1 MGCVSPF
8 LPPVGGEGLDGR
20 PAVWLARGRDGGG
33 SRSSQIELLELVEKS
48 CLEGWVGRGVAL
60 GYSVSSLGVVRML
73 FAL

>member
-1 MGCVSPF
+1 MWGAF
-8 LPPVGGEGLDGR
+8 LPSFLLWVGKGWLS
-20 PAVWLARGRDGGG
+20 VWLARGREGGG